1 MSLSLV
7 LKLRRYMV
15 PFYEFDYNTKIWYY
29 LVMNKKH
36 KRTLEAIFK
45 QPVQSNVEWKDIES
59 LMRNI
64 NTEITEGEGSRVR
77 FALKGVRATF
87 LRPHPK
93 KETDKG
99 ALVSV
104 RRFLEN
110 AGVKP

>member
-1 MSLSLV
+1 MRKFLIQSRESIS
-7 LKLRRYMV
+7 
-15 PFYEFDYNTKIWYY
+15 FDDNTIFWYY
-29 LVMNKKH
+29 EIMNKKYQ
-36 KRTLEAIFK
+36 RTLEAIFK
-45 QPVQSNVEWKDIES
+45 QPVQSNVIWKDIES
-59 LMRNI
+59 LMRHL

-77 FALKGVRATF
+77 FALNGVRATF
-87 LRPHPK
+87 HRPHPK